1 MLFLALSRFVSLP
14 LSPHLSLSLFL
25 SLSLSLSLFLSV
37 TQMRRV
43 GVSRSDPVPLSVSW
57 VLAYVKLPI
66 NIYDIYIYGWRR

>member
-14 LSPHLSLSLFL
+14 LSPHLSLSLF
-25 SLSLSLSLFLSV
+25 LSLSLSLFLSV